1 MMNMG
6 EVSMSGSYDDVRR
19 RVLWHLQAAKVD
31 DHVFE
36 LVQAA
41 FSGALAEEG
50 LVLSQVEKRRLLAD
64 ALKSV
69 LEGMSKKLQ

>member
-6 EVSMSGSYDDVRR
+6 EVSMSGSYGDVRR
-19 RVLWHLQAAKVD
+19 RMLYHLRAARVN

-36 LVQAA
+36 LVEAA
-41 FSGALAEEG
+41 FNGALAEEG
-50 LVLSQVEKRRLLAD
+50 LVLSQAEKRRLLAD

>member
-6 EVSMSGSYDDVRR
+6 QMGKGSSYGDVRG
-19 RVLWHLQAAKVD
+19 RVLQHLQSARVP

-41 FSGALAEEG
+41 FNGALAEEG
-50 LVLSQVEKRRLLAD
+50 LVLSQVEKRLLLAD

-69 LEGMSKKLQ
+69 LEGMSKKL